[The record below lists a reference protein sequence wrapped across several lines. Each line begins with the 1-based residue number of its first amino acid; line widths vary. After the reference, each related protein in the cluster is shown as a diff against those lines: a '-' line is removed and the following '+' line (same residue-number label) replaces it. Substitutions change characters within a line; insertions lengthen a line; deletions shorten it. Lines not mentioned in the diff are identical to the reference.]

1 MVTVRDVP
9 EGQAMSGW
17 EVYDFAPD
25 DFTYE
30 RQMGKNTTAVPLTV
44 YCPQCSDTT
53 AYDRRVNAVVPKWT
67 INHSDYVFNVGYQ
80 EEDGKKFAVCLNCG
94 HDLRDEV
101 KGKAAPKKSTRKITR
116 KSQERTLAATPE
128 MIEDVKFE
136 DGYFTMTVDEFKRIA
151 KKGHEVS
158 HSITPA
164 AEFGGTLYVISLS
177 KFITFWKE
185 LEINGNRKVGIPR
198 IYFQEA

>member
-1 MVTVRDVP
+1 
-9 EGQAMSGW
+9 
-17 EVYDFAPD
+17 
-25 DFTYE
+25 
-30 RQMGKNTTAVPLTV
+30 
-44 YCPQCSDTT
+44 
-53 AYDRRVNAVVPKWT
+53 
-67 INHSDYVFNVGYQ
+67 VFNVGYQ

-128 MIEDVKFE
+128 LIEDVKFE

-151 KKGHEVS
+151 KKGHQVS

-185 LEINGNRKVGIPR
+185 LEINGTRKVGIPR